1 MQPALPSGL
10 PSQVQERISCSL
22 AAAARYEVPA
32 NIMLA
37 VAEKEGGSPGQWKRN
52 VNGTHDVGAMQ
63 FNTAFLREL
72 TSYGIM
78 AFDTA
83 AASGPATP

>member
-10 PSQVQERISCSL
+10 PPQVQERISCSL

-37 VAEKEGGSPGQWKRN
+37 VAEKEAPSGRI
-52 VNGTHDVGAMQ
+52 VV
-63 FNTAFLREL
+63 
-72 TSYGIM
+72 
-78 AFDTA
+78 
-83 AASGPATP
+83 ASSDSLL

>member
-1 MQPALPSGL
+1 
-10 PSQVQERISCSL
+10 
-22 AAAARYEVPA
+22 
-32 NIMLA
+32 MLT
-37 VAEKEGGSPGQWKRN
+37 EKEGGSPGQWKRN
-52 VNGTHDVGAMQ
+52 INGTHDVGAMQ